1 MRIYQFEMKRTSYI
15 NLTIEADTVE
25 EAEGLAWKQMDRD
38 YYRDDGSWEVET
50 IEVDE
55 PPFNVLEE
63 QQHEAR
69 PV

>member
-1 MRIYQFEMKRTSYI
+1 MRIYQFEMKRTSYV
-15 NLTIEADTVE
+15 NMTIEAETVE
-25 EAEGLAWKQMDRD
+25 EAEALAWERVTQD
-38 YYRDDGSWEVET
+38 YYRDDGNWEVES